1 MSPLP
6 THPIA
11 QAPDKPPKPDKLQ
24 MRAAK
29 KHTYQDV
36 TYYPDETYIAE
47 NDADAENLEALGF
60 AYRPTTAEQIPFP
73 TK

>member
-1 MSPLP
+1 MTPQP
-6 THPIA
+6 PYPIA
-11 QAPDKPPKPDKLQ
+11 QAPDKPQPNKLQ

-29 KHTYQDV
+29 KHTYQEV
-36 TYYPDETYIAE
+36 TYYPDETYVAE

-60 AYRPTTAEQIPFP
+60 AYRPTTAEQIPYP